1 MELDNNNE
9 KTDTQRNYSL
19 DLIKAISII
28 LVLIWHL
35 QPFDISIPNITRF
48 SANIIFKETL
58 NAVYFQVTLIAVPS
72 FLITS
77 QYIYFQKLKQYG
89 YIYFFKRLAV
99 LSYITIFWISVQ
111 FFFYYLIA
119 PLFSVDTTISP
130 LPTSIPGWLQLIMI
144 GGPFRLNSSTNVG
157 SSAFYYLTTLIAL
170 TIFSTLYAI
179 ACRNIQLE
187 KIISIL
193 IISLSLVYFQQQAFN
208 EGVITYSRIENFI
221 IYVPIAHLVN
231 SYRDKLSY
239 TVNYVLGAGYFIFC
253 FQDIYLQ
260 ASGFQFN
267 IYGRVSIVFGA
278 TALICS
284 LINKKNTTEAQSVR
298 FLSSHSLGIFALHLY
313 IQYFVT
319 LYLMPIFTLYYI
331 RRKMPLWEFRINFQV
346 LSIGLLTVLV
356 TLICVYLLGKTPVRR
371 FVK

>member
-1 MELDNNNE
+1 MELNKNNE
-9 KTDTQRNYSL
+9 QIDTQRNYNL
-19 DLIKAISII
+19 DLIKAISIV

-48 SANIIFKETL
+48 SVNIIFKEAL
-58 NAVYFQVTLIAVPS
+58 NVLYFQVTLIAVPS
-72 FLITS
+72 FLIIS

-99 LSYITIFWISVQ
+99 LFYITIFWISAQ
-111 FFFYYLIA
+111 FLFYYLVI
-119 PLFSVDTTISP
+119 PLLSAGTIT
-130 LPTSIPGWLQLIMI
+130 LPPPTNISDWLRLIMI
-144 GGPFRLNSSTNVG
+144 GGPFKLNSNTNVG

-179 ACRNIQLE
+179 ACRNKQLE
-187 KIISIL
+187 KFISIL
-193 IISLSLVYFQQQAFN
+193 IISMSLIYFQQHSFK

-221 IYVPIAHLVN
+221 IYIPIAHLVN
-231 SYRDKLSY
+231 SYRDRLRY
-239 TVNYVLGAGYFIFC
+239 TANYVLWAGYFLFC
-253 FQDIYLQ
+253 FQDVYLRT
-260 ASGFQFN
+260 SGFQFN

-284 LINKKNTTEAQSVR
+284 LINKKNTTEAPSVR

-313 IQYFVT
+313 IQYFMT
-319 LYLMPIFTLYYI
+319 LYLMPIFSLYYI
-331 RRKMPLWEFRINFQV
+331 RRKMPFWEFRINFQV

-356 TLICVYLLGKTPVRR
+356 TFICVYILGKTPLRK